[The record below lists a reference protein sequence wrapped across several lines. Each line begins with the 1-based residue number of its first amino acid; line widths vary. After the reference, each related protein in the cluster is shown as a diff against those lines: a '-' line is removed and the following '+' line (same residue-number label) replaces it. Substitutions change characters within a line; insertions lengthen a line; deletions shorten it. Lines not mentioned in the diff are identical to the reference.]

1 MASPTVTCSSGYP
14 TASTSMHKRIVLKE
28 GRPGSWMAFSHG
40 GRKQSTGRKIQHRGA
55 DLLLRYCVP
64 VNKELNPFISPKAV
78 CTSGTAIWW
87 TTAACVSATS
97 TRRTAGR
104 PIQWTMRERKDWRS
118 STLSNP
124 VPRFRRRNGNG
135 KNADSQGDRVESLTV
150 PGWAYRKKMT
160 ESHRPEWYWQRL
172 STIRTISVLSV
183 AVSVMSCTK

>member
-1 MASPTVTCSSGYP
+1 M
-14 TASTSMHKRIVLKE
+14 
-28 GRPGSWMAFSHG
+28 
-40 GRKQSTGRKIQHRGA
+40 
-55 DLLLRYCVP
+55 
-64 VNKELNPFISPKAV
+64 
-78 CTSGTAIWW
+78 
-87 TTAACVSATS
+87 SATS

-183 AVSVMSCTK
+183 PLFFFGKYFSIRKCTCPYLVRCPVPYCPQIQYNPRRIQLTLFLQILQFHSDIRSVYKRLHADRETGC